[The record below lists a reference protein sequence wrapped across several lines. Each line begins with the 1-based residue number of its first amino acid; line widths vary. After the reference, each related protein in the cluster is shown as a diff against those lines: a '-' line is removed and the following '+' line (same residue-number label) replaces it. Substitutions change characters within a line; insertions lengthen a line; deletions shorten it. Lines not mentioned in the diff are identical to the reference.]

1 MMRNYNDQTEHDE
14 IDLSTGWL
22 ITYSD
27 MITIMLCFFIIFF
40 TMAAKETTVLSEIK
54 NNLSTKITAL
64 ADENK
69 KLQIEK
75 ENLATKLFD
84 LTNIENDVNTSKED
98 FIAFLREN
106 DLLNQVKILQNE
118 KGLLIRFNDNVFFPS
133 AKADLSKNGYEV
145 LSLMG
150 DKLKKIDN
158 DIIVEGF
165 TDNLPIHTKEFPSN
179 WELSVARAISVV
191 KYLTEEKGIDPNRIS
206 VSGYGERNP
215 IDTNDTKEGRANNR
229 RIEITISN

>member
-1 MMRNYNDQTEHDE
+1 MKNYNDQTEHDE
-14 IDLSTGWL
+14 MNLSTGWL

-69 KLQIEK
+69 KLKIEK
-75 ENLATKLFD
+75 ENLAAKLFD
-84 LTNIENDVNTSKED
+84 LTNIENDVNTSKEE

-106 DLLNQVKILQNE
+106 DLLDQVKILQNE
-118 KGLLIRFNDNVFFPS
+118 RGLLIRFNDNIFFPS
-133 AKADLSKNGYEV
+133 AKADLSEDGYEV
-145 LSLMG
+145 LSLMR
-150 DKLKKIDN
+150 DKLKKVDN

-165 TDNLPIHTKEFPSN
+165 TDNLPIHTKEYPSN

-191 KYLTEEKGIDPNRIS
+191 KYLTKEKGIDPNRVS

-229 RIEITISN
+229 RIEITIVN

>member
-1 MMRNYNDQTEHDE
+1 MMKNYNDQTEHDE
-14 IDLSTGWL
+14 MNLSTGWL

-69 KLQIEK
+69 KLKIEK
-75 ENLATKLFD
+75 ENLAAKLFD
-84 LTNIENDVNTSKED
+84 LTNIENDVNTSKEE

-106 DLLNQVKILQNE
+106 DLLDQVKILQNE
-118 KGLLIRFNDNVFFPS
+118 RGLLIRFNDNIFFPS
-133 AKADLSKNGYEV
+133 AKADLSEDGYEV
-145 LSLMG
+145 LSLMR
-150 DKLKKIDN
+150 DKLKKVDN

-165 TDNLPIHTKEFPSN
+165 TDNLPIHTKEYPSN

-191 KYLTEEKGIDPNRIS
+191 KYLTKEKGIDPNRVS

-229 RIEITISN
+229 RIEITIVN

>member
-1 MMRNYNDQTEHDE
+1 MQDSNTQHEQYEM
-14 IDLSTGWL
+14 DLSTSWL

-40 TMAAKETTVLSEIK
+40 TMAAKETTMLSEIK

-69 KLQIEK
+69 KLKVEK
-75 ENLATKLFD
+75 ENLATKLFN
-84 LTNIENDVNTSKED
+84 LTNIEKDMNTSKED

-106 DLLNQVKILQNE
+106 NLLDQVKILQNE

-133 AKADLSKNGYEV
+133 AKADLSKDGYAV
-145 LSLMG
+145 LSLMRG
-150 DKLKKIDN
+150 KLKKIDN

-191 KYLTEEKGIDPNRIS
+191 KYLTEEKEINPNRIS

-215 IDTNDTKEGRANNR
+215 IDTNDTKKGRANNR
-229 RIEITISN
+229 RIEITIVN

>member
-1 MMRNYNDQTEHDE
+1 MKNYNDQTEHDE
-14 IDLSTGWL
+14 MNLSTGWL

-40 TMAAKETTVLSEIK
+40 TMAAKEATVLSEIK

-69 KLQIEK
+69 KLKIEK
-75 ENLATKLFD
+75 ENLAAKLFD
-84 LTNIENDVNTSKED
+84 LTNIENDVNTSKEE

-106 DLLNQVKILQNE
+106 DLLDQVKILQNE
-118 KGLLIRFNDNVFFPS
+118 RGLLIRFNDNIFFPS
-133 AKADLSKNGYEV
+133 AKADLSEDGYEV
-145 LSLMG
+145 LSLMR
-150 DKLKKIDN
+150 DKLKKVDN

-165 TDNLPIHTKEFPSN
+165 TDNLPIHTKEYPSN

-191 KYLTEEKGIDPNRIS
+191 KYLTKEKGIDPNRIS

-229 RIEITISN
+229 RIEITIVN

>member
-1 MMRNYNDQTEHDE
+1 MRNYNDQTEHDE